1 MKKIFFKISF
11 VLLILFLFIAKQQ
24 VMAISGACSYHEGV
38 NCGLYDLNDGSVI
51 CNDGWKDSSVLYG
64 EVKMCENYFG
74 CSDSQYKELVEKYDL
89 DDIILDI
96 NQKMNE
102 LERKKNEYDSLGNI
116 NLIYGSLAR
125 QKNLLLTEITGLA
138 NQIIALQDVYNK
150 NLKNIDNQ
158 CSYYGRIY
166 YSKLS
171 DDAYNSWLD
180 YNNRKLE
187 EQKQLMIEKIML
199 ILDSEE
205 KTDISNNEY
214 EKEEGINVTETVLNP
229 ININDLLSKKSL
241 SRDIN
246 KEKYYAELVNKD
258 LVEFG
263 LNSSLNKNNSIVNF
277 IVYGISSATI
287 EMGSGERRALMRD
300 YFETIGRE
308 TIYWQDLENLA
319 TGKKVVARN
328 LDKENEKVDE
338 VLKRF
343 KKIVGHEP
351 NFKNKEEDLAWN
363 VMMYRL
369 RFDRNLE
376 KETKGII
383 EFKEIF
389 NYNPTSPLD
398 WATVRALGY
407 VIN

>member
-1 MKKIFFKISF
+1 
-11 VLLILFLFIAKQQ
+11 
-24 VMAISGACSYHEGV
+24 MAISGACSYHEGV

>member
-1 MKKIFFKISF
+1 
-11 VLLILFLFIAKQQ
+11 
-24 VMAISGACSYHEGV
+24 
-38 NCGLYDLNDGSVI
+38 
-51 CNDGWKDSSVLYG
+51 
-64 EVKMCENYFG
+64 
-74 CSDSQYKELVEKYDL
+74 
-89 DDIILDI
+89 
-96 NQKMNE
+96 
-102 LERKKNEYDSLGNI
+102 
-116 NLIYGSLAR
+116 
-125 QKNLLLTEITGLA
+125 
-138 NQIIALQDVYNK
+138 
-150 NLKNIDNQ
+150 
-158 CSYYGRIY
+158 
-166 YSKLS
+166 
-171 DDAYNSWLD
+171 
-180 YNNRKLE
+180 
-187 EQKQLMIEKIML
+187 
-199 ILDSEE
+199 
-205 KTDISNNEY
+205 
-214 EKEEGINVTETVLNP
+214 
-229 ININDLLSKKSL
+229 
-241 SRDIN
+241 
-246 KEKYYAELVNKD
+246 LVNKD